1 MRQAFIGKLV
11 AYIALMN
18 ILPPRDP
25 QPGLLP
31 DDTGRDAA
39 RISAEIASAG
49 HGTDPFAEAVRAT
62 RMPMVISDPR
72 LPDNPVV
79 FVNDAFCRLTGYERQ
94 EIIGRN
100 CRFLQGPETDP
111 AVVRRIRDAVNAAQ
125 PIQVD
130 IRNHRKSGEAFWN
143 RLLMA
148 PVYGADGKLAY
159 FFASQVDVTIER
171 ERLAGLETHNAA
183 LMAEVAG
190 RLRAQQESEARLR
203 FATQAGGLGIWE
215 LDLRNWTLNAS
226 GLFKR
231 IFGRDPNAPFSH
243 EEMVAAIHPDDRD
256 RVLAAK
262 RHAAATGTEY
272 NCEYRVI
279 RPDHEIGWV
288 QVRAQVVRSIDGSAL
303 RMAGIC
309 LDTTERR
316 NAEIKLELSEES
328 LRLAA
333 AAAELGTWDYNPATD
348 ALTWTER
355 TREMF
360 GIAPG
365 RNLHLRDYFDAVH
378 PDDLPVTR
386 EVLAATLDPEI
397 RAPLEFEYRVI
408 RRDDGAVRW
417 ISAKGNGVFEDG
429 SCVRALG
436 TCIDITEKRLAEERQ
451 AFLLGLWDR
460 LRTLSE
466 PRDIMDVAVMALGR
480 HLRVSRVGYGLV
492 EADDATVSLQSSYAD
507 GVERLIGAY
516 RLDGFGP
523 HYIAAQRQGRT
534 VVQENVAADPRTD
547 PSIWQNV
554 QTSAFVSVPL
564 IRGGRL
570 AASLFVNNQTPRPWS
585 ADEVALIQ
593 DVAARTWDAVER
605 ARAEA
610 ALRAANEG
618 LERQVAER
626 TAALR
631 ASEARLRTIFET
643 SFQFQGLIALD
654 GTLLDANA
662 TALAAIESE
671 RDAVVGQKFWDTP
684 WFSQTPGASAV
695 VEEAVS
701 VVAQGGSFR
710 QEFFVDL
717 ASGPRS
723 FDFSLRPVQDGD
735 SDVTAIVPEAVE
747 TTERRRTEE
756 ALRQAQKMEAVGQLT
771 GGIAHDFNNL
781 LAGIM
786 GSLELL
792 QRRIGAGRID
802 GVDRYTA
809 AAMTSAQRAS
819 ALTQRL
825 LAFARRQPLDPKIV
839 DANRLVAGMED
850 LLRRTLGPAI
860 ALEMVLAGGLWTTMS
875 DPNQLESA
883 ILNLA
888 INARD
893 AMQPSGGE
901 SGQEGLG
908 HGGRLTIETANTYL
922 DDAYARAQGD
932 EVRPGQY
939 VQISVTDTGTGMAQD
954 IIEKAFDP
962 FFTTKPTGQGTG
974 LGLSMVY
981 GFVKQSEGHVKIYS
995 ELHDGTTFKIYLPR
1009 HRGGAATE
1017 AGDPTEIQPAAPRAE
1032 AGETVLVVDDEATVR
1047 MLVTETLEDLGYAA
1061 IEANDGPSG
1070 LAILQSD
1077 ARIDLLITDVG
1088 LPGLNGRQLADAARQ
1103 KRPNLKIL
1111 FMTGYA
1117 HNAAIGNGAALANGM
1132 EIMTKPFALA
1142 DLAKKIR
1149 DMIEA
1154 V

>member
-1 MRQAFIGKLV
+1 
-11 AYIALMN
+11 MN
-18 ILPPRDP
+18 NLPPIKRSGDLT
-25 QPGLLP
+25 QE
-31 DDTGRDAA
+31 DMSRDAA
-39 RISAEIASAG
+39 RISAEIATAEHSS
-49 HGTDPFAEAVRAT
+49 DPFAEAVRAT
-62 RMPMVISDPR
+62 RMPMVITDPR
-72 LPDNPVV
+72 LDDNPIV
-79 FVNDAFCRLTGYERQ
+79 FANDAFCRLTGYERQ
-94 EIIGRN
+94 DIIGRN

-111 AVVRRIRDAVNAAQ
+111 EVVGRIRAAVRAAQ

-130 IRNHRKSGEAFWN
+130 IRNHRKTGEAFWN

-148 PVYGADGKLAY
+148 PVYGADGGLAY

-171 ERLAGLETHNAA
+171 ERLEGLEIHNAA

-190 RLRAQQESEARLR
+190 RLHAQQESEARLR

-226 GLFKR
+226 GVFKQ
-231 IFGRDPNAPFSH
+231 IFGRDPAAPFTH
-243 EEMVAAIHPDDRD
+243 DDLEAAIHPDDRD

-272 NCEYRVI
+272 NAEYRI
-279 RPDHEIGWV
+279 ARPNGKTGWV
-288 QVRAQVVRSIDGSAL
+288 QVRAQVVRSLDGSAL

-316 NAEIKLELSEES
+316 NAEIRLQLSEES
-328 LRLAA
+328 LRLATE
-333 AAAELGTWDYNPATD
+333 AAELGTWDYNLASGV
-348 ALTWTER
+348 LTWTDR
-355 TREMF
+355 TCAMF
-360 GIAPG
+360 GTSPG
-365 RNLHLRDYFDAVH
+365 KQRTLQDYFDRLH
-378 PDDLPVTR
+378 PEDLDYTR
-386 EVLAATLDPEI
+386 EVLAATLDAEL
-397 RAPLEFEYRVI
+397 RAPLEFEYRII
-408 RRDDGAVRW
+408 RENDGEIRW
-417 ISAKGNGVFEDG
+417 ISAKGNGVFENG
-429 SCVRALG
+429 TCVRALG
-436 TCIDITEKRLAEERQ
+436 TCIDITEKRLAEARQ

-466 PRDIMDVAVMALGR
+466 PPEIMDVAVMALGR
-480 HLRVSRVGYGLV
+480 HLGVSRVGYGLV
-492 EADDATVSLQSSYAD
+492 EADDETISLQSSYAD
-507 GVERLIGAY
+507 GVPNLLGAY
-516 RLDGFGP
+516 KLAAFGP
-523 HYIAAQRQGRT
+523 HFIAAQRQGQT
-534 VVQENVAADPRTD
+534 VAQSDVSADANADAQT
-547 PSIWQNV
+547 WQSV
-554 QTSAFVSVPL
+554 QTRAFVSVPL

-570 AASLFVNNQTPRPWS
+570 AATLFVNSPSIRVWS
-585 ADEVALIQ
+585 PDDIALIQ

-626 TAALR
+626 TSALQ

-643 SFQFQGLIALD
+643 SYQFQGLIALD

-662 TALAAIESE
+662 TSLAAIECA
-671 RDAVVGQKFWDTP
+671 RDEIVGQKFWETP
-684 WFSQTPGASAV
+684 WFNGTQGASRMIQDAV
-695 VEEAVS
+695 TS
-701 VVAQGGSFR
+701 VAQGGSFR
-710 QEFFVDL
+710 EEIFVEL
-717 ASGPRS
+717 ATGPRS
-723 FDFSLRPVQDGD
+723 FDFSLRPIQD
-735 SDVTAIVPEAVE
+735 SQNNVTAIVPEAVE

-792 QRRIGAGRID
+792 QRRIATGRID

-825 LAFARRQPLDPKIV
+825 LAFARRQPLDPKLV
-839 DANRLVAGMED
+839 DSNRLVAGMED
-850 LLRRTLGPAI
+850 LLRRTLGPGI
-860 ALEMVLAGGLWTTMS
+860 ALEMVLAGSLWTTMS

-893 AMQPSGGE
+893 AMNQAGSA
-901 SGQEGLG
+901 
-908 HGGRLTIETANTYL
+908 GGRLTIETANTYL

-939 VQISVTDTGTGMAQD
+939 VQISVTDTGTGMPAD

-981 GFVKQSEGHVKIYS
+981 GFVKQSEGHVRIYS
-995 ELHDGTTFKIYLPR
+995 ELGQGTTFKIYLPR
-1009 HRGGAATE
+1009 HRGGTGADAADVTE
-1017 AGDPTEIQPAAPRAE
+1017 HVPAALRAE
-1032 AGETVLVVDDEATVR
+1032 EGETVLVVDDEATVR

-1061 IEANDGPSG
+1061 IEADDGPSG

-1077 ARIDLLITDVG
+1077 ARIDLLVTDVG
-1088 LPGLNGRQLADAARQ
+1088 LPGLNGRQLADAARL

-1117 HNAAIGNGAALANGM
+1117 HNAAIGNGAALEAGM
-1132 EIMTKPFALA
+1132 EIMTKPFALD

-1154 V
+1154 G

>member
-1 MRQAFIGKLV
+1 
-11 AYIALMN
+11 MN
-18 ILPPRDP
+18 IVSK
-25 QPGLLP
+25 
-31 DDTGRDAA
+31 TGVTMGVTQEDMSRDAA
-39 RISAEIASAG
+39 RISAEIANAE

-72 LPDNPVV
+72 LPDNPIV
-79 FVNDAFCRLTGYERQ
+79 FSNEAFCRLTGYERH
-94 EIIGRN
+94 EIVGRN

-111 AVVRRIRDAVNAAQ
+111 AVTARIREAVRNAQ
-125 PIQVD
+125 PIQID

-148 PVYGADGKLAY
+148 PVFSADGELAY

-171 ERLAGLETHNAA
+171 ERLAGLENHNAA

-190 RLRAQQESEARLR
+190 RLRAQEESEARLR
-203 FATQAGGLGIWE
+203 FATQAGRLGIWE
-215 LDLRNWTLNAS
+215 LDLRTWELNAS
-226 GLFKR
+226 GVFKE
-231 IFGRDPNAPFSH
+231 IFGRDPASPFGH
-243 EEMVAAIHPDDRD
+243 ADLEAAIHPDDRD
-256 RVLAAK
+256 RVLSAK
-262 RHAAATGTEY
+262 RYAAQTGTEY
-272 NCEYRVI
+272 YAEYRI
-279 RPDHEIGWV
+279 LRPNGTLGWV
-288 QVRAQVVRSIDGSAL
+288 QVRAQVVNALNGSAL

-316 NAEIKLELSEES
+316 NAEIQLEISEES
-328 LRLAA
+328 LRMATEAA
-333 AAAELGTWDYNPATD
+333 DLGTFDYNLD
-348 ALTWTER
+348 SDVLTWTER
-355 TREMF
+355 TYAMF
-360 GIAPG
+360 GVRTGLP
-365 RNLHLRDYFDAVH
+365 LTLQDYFSRLH
-378 PDDLPVTR
+378 PDDVEQTR
-386 EVLAATLDPEI
+386 EVLAATLDPAL
-397 RAPLEFEYRVI
+397 RAPLEFEYRII
-408 RRDDGAVRW
+408 RANDGALRW
-417 ISAKGNGVFEDG
+417 IAAKGNAAFEDG
-429 SCVRALG
+429 RCKRLLG
-436 TCIDITEKRLAEERQ
+436 TCIDITERRLGEARQ
-451 AFLLGLWDR
+451 SFLLGLWDR
-460 LRTLSE
+460 LRTISE
-466 PRDIMDVAVMALGR
+466 PREIMDVAVRSLGR
-480 HLRVSRVGYGLV
+480 HLGASRVGYGLV
-492 EADDATVSLQSSYAD
+492 EPDDRNVIVSSSYAD
-507 GVERLIGAY
+507 GVAALPDRHDLAA
-516 RLDGFGP
+516 LGP
-523 HYIAAQRQGRT
+523 HLVETQRDGHS
-534 VVQENVAADPRTD
+534 VVVADIMAEAEADHEG
-547 PSIWQNV
+547 WQ
-554 QTSAFVSVPL
+554 SLAIRAFVSVPL
-564 IRGGRL
+564 VRAGRL
-570 AASLFVNNQTPRPWS
+570 AAALFVTDAQVRAWS

-618 LERQVAER
+618 LEQQIAER

-631 ASEARLRTIFET
+631 TSEARLRTIFET
-643 SFQFQGLIALD
+643 SYQFQGLIGLD

-662 TALAAIESE
+662 TSLAAIEAEPSDVIGLPFPE
-671 RDAVVGQKFWDTP
+671 TP
-684 WFSQTPGASAV
+684 WFRNTPGMRQMMENAL
-695 VEEAVS
+695 EEVRN
-701 VVAQGGSFR
+701 GGSFR
-710 QEFFVDL
+710 QEIFVDL
-717 ASGPRS
+717 PTGSRS
-723 FDFSLRPVQDGD
+723 FDFSLRPIHDGGD
-735 SDVTAIVPEAVE
+735 RPIAIAPEAVE
-747 TTERRRTEE
+747 TTDRRRTEE

-792 QRRIGAGRID
+792 QRRISSGRTD

-825 LAFARRQPLDPKIV
+825 LAFARRQPLDPKLV

-850 LLRRTLGPAI
+850 LLRRTLGPGI

-893 AMQPSGGE
+893 AIQQGGAAA
-901 SGQEGLG
+901 GQDGNAG
-908 HGGRLTIETANTYL
+908 GGRLTIETANTYL

-939 VQISVTDTGTGMAQD
+939 VQISVTDTGTGMPQD

-981 GFVKQSEGHVKIYS
+981 GFVKQSEGHVRIYS
-995 ELHDGTTFKIYLPR
+995 EMGEGTTFKIYLPR
-1009 HRGGAATE
+1009 HRGKSDMADAD
-1017 AGDPTEIQPAAPRAE
+1017 ADEIQPGALRAE
-1032 AGETVLVVDDEATVR
+1032 DGETVLVVDDEATVR

-1061 IEANDGPSG
+1061 IEAVDGPAG

-1077 ARIDLLITDVG
+1077 ARIDLLVTDVG
-1088 LPGLNGRQLADAARQ
+1088 LPGLNGRQLADAARI
-1103 KRPNLKIL
+1103 KRPHLKIL

-1117 HNAAIGNGAALANGM
+1117 HNAAIGNGAALDAGM
-1132 EIMTKPFALA
+1132 EIMTKPFALD

-1154 V
+1154 G

>member
-1 MRQAFIGKLV
+1 MD
-11 AYIALMN
+11 N
-18 ILPPRDP
+18 LPSIKPTAAITPEDMS
-25 QPGLLP
+25 
-31 DDTGRDAA
+31 RDAA
-39 RISAEIASAG
+39 RISAEIASAQ

-62 RMPMVISDPR
+62 RMPMIISNPR

-79 FVNDAFCRLTGYERQ
+79 FANEAFCRLTGYERH
-94 EIIGRN
+94 EIVGRN

-111 AVVRRIRDAVNAAQ
+111 DVVRRIRDAVSSAQ
-125 PIQVD
+125 PIQID

-171 ERLAGLETHNAA
+171 ERLEGLESHNAA

-203 FATQAGGLGIWE
+203 FATQAGRLGIWE
-215 LDLRNWTLNAS
+215 LDLRNWELNAS
-226 GLFKR
+226 GLFKE

-243 EEMVAAIHPDDRD
+243 DDLIAAIYPDDRD
-256 RVLAAK
+256 RVLTAK
-262 RHAAATGTEY
+262 RHAARNGTEY
-272 NCEYRVI
+272 TSEYRIV
-279 RPDHEIGWV
+279 RPDQKIGWV
-288 QVRAQVVRSIDGSAL
+288 QVRAQVVRSADGSAL

-309 LDTTERR
+309 LDTTDRR
-316 NAEIKLELSEES
+316 NAEILLELSEES
-328 LRLAA
+328 LRLATE
-333 AAAELGTWDYNPATD
+333 AAEIGTWDYNLATD
-348 ALTWTER
+348 TLTWTER
-355 TREMF
+355 TYAMF
-360 GIAPG
+360 GVRPEKLLTLK
-365 RNLHLRDYFDAVH
+365 NYFDYLH
-378 PDDLPVTR
+378 PDDVDYTR
-386 EVLAATLDPEI
+386 EVLAATLDPDI
-397 RAPLEFEYRVI
+397 RAPLEFEYRII
-408 RRDDGAVRW
+408 RPVTGAVRW
-417 ISAKGNGVFEDG
+417 ISAKGNGVFADG
-429 SCVRALG
+429 ACIRVLG

-451 AFLLGLWDR
+451 TFLLGLWDR

-466 PRDIMDVAVMALGR
+466 PREIMDAAVRALGR
-480 HLRVSRVGYGLV
+480 HLCASRVGYGLI
-492 EADDATVSLQSSYAD
+492 EPDGATVTLSSSYAD
-507 GVERLIGAY
+507 GVEPLIGSFELA
-516 RLDGFGP
+516 GFGA
-523 HYIAAQRQGRT
+523 HNMAAQRGGQT
-534 VVQENVAADPRTD
+534 VIWPDIHADPRAD
-547 PSIWQNV
+547 QAAWAHLSIR
-554 QTSAFVSVPL
+554 SLVSVPL

-570 AASLFVNNQTPRPWS
+570 AATLFVNETAPRNWS
-585 ADEVALIQ
+585 ADDVALIQ

-605 ARAEA
+605 ARAET
-610 ALRAANEG
+610 ALRTANEG
-618 LERQVAER
+618 LERQIAER
-626 TAALR
+626 TSALR

-643 SFQFQGLIALD
+643 SYQFQGLIALD

-662 TALAAIESE
+662 TSLAAIECE
-671 RDAVVGQKFWDTP
+671 LPDVLGKKYWDTP
-684 WFSQTPGASAV
+684 WFSQTDGASDIIKSALTAV
-695 VEEAVS
+695 GE
-701 VVAQGGSFR
+701 GKNFR
-710 QEFFVDL
+710 QEISIDL
-717 ASGPRS
+717 PTGARS
-723 FDFSLRPVQDGD
+723 FDVSLRPIFDGGD
-735 SDVTAIVPEAVE
+735 RVMAIVPEAVE
-747 TTERRRTEE
+747 TTDRRRAEE

-792 QRRIGAGRID
+792 QRRIGSGRID
-802 GVDRYTA
+802 GVERYTA

-825 LAFARRQPLDPKIV
+825 LAFARRQPLDPKLV
-839 DANRLVAGMED
+839 DSNRLVAGMED
-850 LLRRTLGPAI
+850 LLRRTLGPGI

-893 AMQPSGGE
+893 AMNNDSAAGGP
-901 SGQEGLG
+901 EGNTV
-908 HGGRLTIETANTYL
+908 GRLTIETANTYL

-939 VQISVTDTGTGMAQD
+939 VQISVTDTGTGMPAD

-981 GFVKQSEGHVKIYS
+981 GFVKQSEGHVRIYS
-995 ELHDGTTFKIYLPR
+995 EIGQGTTFKIYLPR
-1009 HRGGAATE
+1009 HRGGSNTDDIDPQETAAETL
-1017 AGDPTEIQPAAPRAE
+1017 RAE

-1061 IEANDGPSG
+1061 IEAHDGPSG

-1077 ARIDLLITDVG
+1077 ARIDLLVTDVG
-1088 LPGLNGRQLADAARQ
+1088 LPGLNGRQLADAARV
-1103 KRPNLKIL
+1103 KRPHLKIL

-1117 HNAAIGNGAALANGM
+1117 HNAAIGNGAALDAGM
-1132 EIMTKPFALA
+1132 EIMTKPFALD

-1154 V
+1154 G

>member
-1 MRQAFIGKLV
+1 MS
-11 AYIALMN
+11 
-18 ILPPRDP
+18 ILPPR
-25 QPGLLP
+25 QPPAGITQ
-31 DDTGRDAA
+31 DDMSRDAA
-39 RISAEIASAG
+39 RISAEIASAE

-79 FVNDAFCRLTGYERQ
+79 FVNDAFCRLTGYERH

-111 AVVRRIRDAVNAAQ
+111 EVVRRIRDAVRAAQ
-125 PIQVD
+125 PVQVD

-148 PVYGADGKLAY
+148 PVYGADGKLTY

-226 GLFKR
+226 GIFKR
-231 IFGRDPNAPFSH
+231 IFGRDQAAPFSH
-243 EEMVAAIHPDDRD
+243 DDLVAAIHPDDRD

-262 RHAAATGTEY
+262 RHAATTGTEY
-272 NCEYRVI
+272 NCEYRIV
-279 RPDHEIGWV
+279 RPDQTIGWV

-309 LDTTERR
+309 LETTERR
-316 NAEIKLELSEES
+316 NAQTKLELSEES
-328 LRLAA
+328 LRLAT
-333 AAAELGTWDYNPATD
+333 AAAELGTWDYHPAAD

-355 TREMF
+355 TCDMF
-360 GIAPG
+360 GMAPG
-365 RNLHLRDYFDAVH
+365 KAMRLQDYFDAVH
-378 PDDLPVTR
+378 PDDLSVAR
-386 EVLAATLDPEI
+386 EVLAATLDPDI
-397 RAPLEFEYRVI
+397 RAPLEFEFRVI
-408 RRDDGAVRW
+408 RRNDGAVRW

-429 SCVRALG
+429 ICVRALG

-451 AFLLGLWDR
+451 TFLLGLWDR

-492 EADDATVSLQSSYAD
+492 EADDATVSLQSSYSD
-507 GVERLIGAY
+507 GRRLLGTYSLDSFGA
-516 RLDGFGP
+516 

-534 VVQENVAADPRTD
+534 IAQADVAADPRTD

-570 AASLFVNNQTPRPWS
+570 AATLFVNNQTPRTWS
-585 ADEVALIQ
+585 ADDVALIQ

-610 ALRAANEG
+610 ALRTANEG

-671 RDAVVGQKFWDTP
+671 RDAVVGQKFWETP
-684 WFSQTPGASAV
+684 WFSQTQGASAV
-695 VEEAVS
+695 VEQAVRA
-701 VVAQGGSFR
+701 VAKGESFR
-710 QEFFVDL
+710 QEFFVEL

-723 FDFSLRPVQDGD
+723 FDFSLRPIQDGD
-735 SDVTAIVPEAVE
+735 NIVTAIVPEAVE

-792 QRRIGAGRID
+792 QRRIGSGRTD

-850 LLRRTLGPAI
+850 LLRRTLGPGI

-893 AMQPSGGE
+893 AMQPGAGE
-901 SGQEGLG
+901 GGQEGLG
-908 HGGRLTIETANTYL
+908 RGGRLTIETANTYL

-939 VQISVTDTGTGMAQD
+939 VQISVTDTGTGMPHD

-995 ELHDGTTFKIYLPR
+995 ELNDGTTFKIYLPR
-1009 HRGGAATE
+1009 HRGGGGKIGDTTE
-1017 AGDPTEIQPAAPRAE
+1017 TQLAAPRAE
-1032 AGETVLVVDDEATVR
+1032 TGETVLVVDDEATVR

-1061 IEANDGPSG
+1061 IEAVDGPSG

-1077 ARIDLLITDVG
+1077 ARIDLLVTDVG

-1103 KRPNLKIL
+1103 SRPNLKIL

-1117 HNAAIGNGAALANGM
+1117 HNAAIGNGAALGSGM
-1132 EIMTKPFALA
+1132 EIMTKPFALD